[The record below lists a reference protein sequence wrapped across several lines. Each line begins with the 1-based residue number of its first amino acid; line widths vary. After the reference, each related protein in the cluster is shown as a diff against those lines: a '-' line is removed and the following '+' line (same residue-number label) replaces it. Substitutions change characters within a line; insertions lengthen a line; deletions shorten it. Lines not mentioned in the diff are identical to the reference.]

1 MITKEGLRKA
11 WEDAINKP
19 VYFDHKPTVDDIL
32 DIRLQAVAD
41 YVIKESK
48 TTVQSMRL

>member
-11 WEDAINKP
+11 WDDAIDVP
-19 VYFDHKPTVDDIL
+19 VYFDHKPTVIDIL

-41 YVIKESK
+41 YVKKELEDD
-48 TTVQSMRL
+48 RLS